1 MKFSLFVHM
10 ERISPD
16 EDQKQ
21 LYDQMIALDLIADA
35 GGMHAIWMGEHHAMN
50 FTIAPNPL
58 PGSRGNQPV
67 LLLLRCLVQ
76 ERARGVPHSPL
87 RRAWPVGPRARGW
100 AGGGAG
106 LNIRQDGV
114 AAHLGRSDPRPVRDA
129 LSRVGT
135 DEAGPLAGGRVPPL
149 PHQGRRGAADGAV
162 SPLFPGDT
170 GKNAA
175 ILRLPSPSLPH
186 EGGREPRMLQYRRIG
201 SGSNGANPAPNDPSM
216 PRCRTGMSGFD
227 HRRKPCRDMMAS
239 PVLPVRWID
248 PEGRR

>member
-1 MKFSLFVHM
+1 M

-135 DEAGPLAGGRVPPL
+135 DEAGPLAGGPGASPPPPGAQGSRRWRCQPPFPRRYWEECRNLAPPL
-149 PHQGRRGAADGAV
+149 PLPPPRRGEGAAYVAV
-162 SPLFPGDT
+162 SPDRQRF
-170 GKNAA
+170 
-175 ILRLPSPSLPH
+175 
-186 EGGREPRMLQYRRIG
+186 Q
-201 SGSNGANPAPNDPSM
+201 
-216 PRCRTGMSGFD
+216 
-227 HRRKPCRDMMAS
+227 RRKSCPGR
-239 PVLPVRWID
+239 PVHAAM
-248 PEGRR
+248 